1 MKRTAIVGIHSW
13 VLWSLI
19 VSSAFNLNQ
28 HLELNGSRSRR
39 CRQTVKVET
48 DDRHKYV
55 DAYDTTGD
63 GGGMYTHHRT
73 PVGIYKRNLEQAN
86 SNHFVLATVF
96 LSFDER
102 MYMGGRRRGGFCT
115 PFAGEMEALRDA
127 LAVGKGPGR
136 ERERTMTK
144 ELSGV
149 RWL

>member
-73 PVGIYKRNLEQAN
+73 SVGIYKRNLERAN

-102 MYMGGRRRGGFCT
+102 MYMGGGDEGAFVRRLRG
-115 PFAGEMEALRDA
+115 
-127 LAVGKGPGR
+127 
-136 ERERTMTK
+136 
-144 ELSGV
+144 
-149 RWL
+149 RWKR